1 MSARPENPLRALTG
15 LGQSIWLDYIER
27 RILEDGT
34 LGRMIR
40 EDGVSGMTSNPA
52 IFEKAIA
59 HTDDYRA
66 AIVELANRGAGPE
79 ELYER
84 LAIYDV
90 RKACDLFRDLYEQHD
105 GTDGFV
111 SLEVSPLLAHDT
123 DATVAEARRL
133 WKLVER
139 PNIMIKVPATRE
151 GLPAIRTLIRDGLNI
166 NVTLLFS
173 VGRYV
178 QVVDAY
184 MGGLEDRLTAGQPV
198 NHTASVASFFL
209 SRIDTKVDALLDDI
223 AAGDGEHSEEA
234 RALRGQAATAS
245 AGEAYRRFEEH
256 FGGDRWRRLADHGA
270 RRQRLLWASTSTK
283 DPAYSDVKYVEP
295 LIGPYTVNTVPT
307 DTLNAYRDHGNPE
320 PRLHETCSQAPQL
333 LKRLTA
339 VGIDL
344 RQVDEALEAEG
355 VTKFVNPFKQL
366 LETLDA
372 MRQHKRSHMA

>member
-1 MSARPENPLRALTG
+1 MSNRQTNPLRALTA

-34 LGRMIR
+34 LTRMISA
-40 EDGVSGMTSNPA
+40 DGVSGMTSNPS

-66 AIVELANRGAGPE
+66 AISELANRGAGAE

-90 RKACDLFRDLYEQHD
+90 RKACDLFRGLYDERN

-123 DATVAEARRL
+123 DATIAEARRL
-133 WKLVER
+133 WNLVER
-139 PNIMIKVPATRE
+139 PNIMIKVPGTRA
-151 GLPAIRTLIRDGLNI
+151 GLPAIRTLVRDGLNI

-178 QVVDAY
+178 QVIDAF
-184 MGGLEDRLTAGQPV
+184 MGGLEERLSAGQPID
-198 NHTASVASFFL
+198 HAASVASFFL

-223 AAGDGEHSEEA
+223 SAGGGEHAEHA
-234 RALRGQAATAS
+234 RALRGQAAVAS

-256 FGGDRWRRLADHGA
+256 FADDRWRRLADHGA

-295 LIGPYTVNTVPT
+295 LIGPYTVNTMPT
-307 DTLNAYRDHGNPE
+307 DTLDAYRDHGNPE
-320 PRLHETCSQAPQL
+320 ELLRSTCEQAPDVL
-333 LKRLTA
+333 RRLTA
-339 VGIDL
+339 LGIDL
-344 RQVDEALEAEG
+344 RQVDEELEAEG
-355 VTKFVNPFKQL
+355 VKKFVDPFKQL
-366 LETLDA
+366 LNTLDG
-372 MRQHKRSHMA
+372 MRQQTR